1 MTAAPYAS
9 PTRRIVVTGAMSALL
24 LVLGVLALLEYGAGP
39 ALFLFALAAV
49 GVVDVVQV
57 LRREARRRQRR

>member
-9 PTRRIVVTGAMSALL
+9 PTRRIAVSGLL
-24 LVLGVLALLEYGAGP
+24 SGLVLLLGVLALREYGAGP

-49 GVVDVVQV
+49 GALDVVQAV
-57 LRREARRRQRR
+57 RGQKRRRG

>member
-9 PTRRIVVTGAMSALL
+9 PTRRIVVTAVVSGLL
-24 LVLGVLALLEYGAGP
+24 LALGVLALVEFGVGA

-57 LRREARRRQRR
+57 SRRAARRRSR